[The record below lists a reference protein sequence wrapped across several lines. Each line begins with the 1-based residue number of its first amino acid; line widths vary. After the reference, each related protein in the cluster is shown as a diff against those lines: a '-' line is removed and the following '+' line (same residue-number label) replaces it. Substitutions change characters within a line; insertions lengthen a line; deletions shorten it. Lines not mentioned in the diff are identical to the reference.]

1 VKSGETARHR
11 TTEQRAERR
20 SEQHLLLLWP
30 ARIMIFNGFG
40 AAVASETASPVK
52 TVSTSVAADCMADP
66 KLCFFGAAR
75 KL

>member
-1 VKSGETARHR
+1 
-11 TTEQRAERR
+11 
-20 SEQHLLLLWP
+20 
-30 ARIMIFNGFG
+30 MIFNGFG